1 MTRRQLWP
9 VMGSLTAA
17 VFAVEAVAQA
27 SGTVFAITAIVTGT
41 TYAIVAS
48 LTRGDARGRWGD
60 LFHRSAVYVKATTVA
75 DVHEV
80 LGVQRAGSGPPRWAR
95 PAGEATARRVLSRRR
110 PNWLLQRVP
119 VLE

>member
-1 MTRRQLWP
+1 MFDLPPPLRDDAGRSVWL
-9 VMGSLTAA
+9 A
-17 VFAVEAVAQA
+17 V
-27 SGTVFAITAIVTGT
+27 
-41 TYAIVAS
+41 
-48 LTRGDARGRWGD
+48 WGD

-80 LGVQRAGSGPPRWAR
+80 LRVQRAGSGPPRWVR
-95 PAGEATARRVLSRRR
+95 PAGEATARQVLSRRR